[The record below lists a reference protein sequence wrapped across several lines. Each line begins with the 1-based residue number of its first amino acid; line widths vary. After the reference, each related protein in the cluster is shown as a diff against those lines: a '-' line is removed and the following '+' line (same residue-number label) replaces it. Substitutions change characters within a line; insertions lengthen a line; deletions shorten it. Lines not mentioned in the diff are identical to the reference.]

1 MNIYEYWS
9 KRQRGEAI
17 VREIMLPIMFG
28 GRATGAALSEE
39 TLRDYHTHADLNR
52 FSNYVLNNRINP
64 AALGYTPIS
73 R

>member
-9 KRQRGEAI
+9 KRQRGKAI
-17 VREIMLPIMFG
+17 AREIMHPIMFG
-28 GRATGAALSEE
+28 ARAGAALSEE
-39 TLRDYHTHADLNR
+39 TLRDYHTHADLTR
-52 FSNYVLNNRINP
+52 FSNYVLDNRINP